1 MRLRRVLQRLEKGY
15 NKTLHA
21 NSGKEDVR
29 GGAAGRN
36 RDYPLP
42 SMHGVLGSTLSS
54 APRRR
59 GHQSYQKV
67 KKKVEYLRTFQK

>member
-1 MRLRRVLQRLEKGY
+1 MQIQEK
-15 NKTLHA
+15 KT
-21 NSGKEDVR
+21 SGEEQQVETEIIPCP
-29 GGAAGRN
+29 AC
-36 RDYPLP
+36 
-42 SMHGVLGSTLSS
+42 MGSWVPPFSS